1 MPDVGA
7 HGPTISRAHGAARPD
22 NGRAHRETRPR
33 HASHGRLRHVRQ
45 RGTMA
50 RMVKTKRVALSLT
63 VSDSAAQCLRERAA
77 REGHRYPLAFAA
89 ALLERALGVPAASS
103 PRGEWL
109 SDIGGVARVFGGSV
123 AVEGDRVTLSL
134 ESKTTPAAV
143 EWLRGRVM
151 ANHPPPDGVVFEV
164 RV

>member
-1 MPDVGA
+1 MLATCRGSISQHLSRA
-7 HGPTISRAHGAARPD
+7 RLQHLRACGSISRM
-22 NGRAHRETRPR
+22 
-33 HASHGRLRHVRQ
+33 L
-45 RGTMA
+45 
-50 RMVKTKRVALSLT
+50 KTKRVALSVR
-63 VSDSAAQCLRERAA
+63 VSGHARDALYRKAE

-89 ALLERALGVPAASS
+89 ALLERAVEEPARS
-103 PRGEWL
+103 PGRGDWL

-151 ANHPPPDGVVFEV
+151 ANHPPPDGVVFAV
-164 RV
+164 KVAGAA